1 MTGPWE
7 TFDGIVPE
15 IQHEGL
21 AFHAAFNEARQAARH
36 VGESTDVREYGRW
49 AWQQLTPVQRA
60 YALDSLFS
68 AYFRRIHEEETQLR
82 HRADTEAGR
91 TYLHP
96 DDLVTLSE
104 SLLYQDGDGEGATVT
119 TLASSLSNVLAE
131 LELLRYQLC
140 QAHAVAEDE

>member
-21 AFHAAFNEARQAARH
+21 AFHAAFNEARQAARRA
-36 VGESTDVREYGRW
+36 GESVDVREYGRR

-60 YALDSLFS
+60 YALDGLFG
-68 AYFRRIHEEETQLR
+68 AYFWRIHEEETELR
-82 HRADTEAGR
+82 HQADTEAGR

-96 DDLVTLSE
+96 DDLVTLGE
-104 SLLYQDGDGEGATVT
+104 SLLYQDGGGEEATVT
-119 TLASSLSNVLAE
+119 TLASSLSNVLSE
-131 LELLRYQLC
+131 LDLLRHQLR
-140 QAHAVAEDE
+140 QARAVAEDE